1 METIRVSAVR
11 DEGWWVGTF
20 TVDGREMGTQARRL
34 DQLEAMVLDAAALM
48 TDRPESDFTAL
59 VEVEDQRYA
68 DLVDEYRARA
78 EAAAEAEALAARTS
92 RETVAALREDG
103 LPMREVARLMGI
115 STQRVSQLAH
125 A

>member
-11 DEGWWVGTF
+11 DDGWWVGTF
-20 TVDGREMGTQARRL
+20 TLDGREMGTQARRL

-59 VEVEDQRYA
+59 VKVEDPRYA

-78 EAAAEAEALAARTS
+78 EVAAEAEALAARTS

-103 LPMREVARLMGI
+103 LPMRDVARLMGI

>member
-48 TDRPESDFTAL
+48 TDRPESDFIAL

-103 LPMREVARLMGI
+103 LPMRDVARLMGI